1 MYMYNIIHAIFI
13 CNNYYYHKI
22 GARWP
27 DENKQKKKGARGYGI
42 ASHSVCVCYVCWCIT
57 LKCDRWPSSLEG
69 APAAHAPLLSGAQRD
84 PGKYRNERRK
94 GRGSRGAE
102 TTLRERKE
110 NGNERRMTGG
120 ERGGGMG
127 KGAIVIIFWGASL
140 SLFSFFFFEQEE
152 NKGGRIID
160 KR

>member
-1 MYMYNIIHAIFI
+1 MLFLFVIIII
-13 CNNYYYHKI
+13 IIRSGRVGQTKTN
-22 GARWP
+22 
-27 DENKQKKKGARGYGI
+27 KKKGARGYGI

-84 PGKYRNERRK
+84 SGKYRNERGER
-94 GRGSRGAE
+94 RGSRGGGNDVAR
-102 TTLRERKE
+102 TKGKRKWE
-110 NGNERRMTGG
+110 EDETGG
-120 ERGGGMG
+120 ERGGETG

-140 SLFSFFFFEQEE
+140 SFFSFFFFEQGE